1 MLTLPNILTLLRF
14 PLAFCFLSD
23 SLSLRVTALILA
35 MLSDCLDGYIARKFG
50 FTSQI
55 GAMLDPIADK
65 FFTFFLL
72 VVFFT
77 ESRISLGEVAALLS
91 RDFAVAVFALYLGIT
106 GGWATYKLRPFWCG
120 KLSTTLQFFVLI
132 ALTIGAVIPSYVYG
146 IFIVLGVL
154 ALGELKLIHKRS
166 TKSSQE

>member
-1 MLTLPNILTLLRF
+1 MIITLPNILTSLRF

-23 SLSLRVTALILA
+23 NLSVRVAALLLA
-35 MLSDCLDGYIARKFG
+35 MVSDCLDGYLARKFG
-50 FTSQI
+50 HTSQL

-77 ESRISLGEVAALLS
+77 ENRISIGEVAALLS
-91 RDFAVAVFALYLGIT
+91 RDFAVALFALYLGLT

-132 ALTIGAVIPSYVYG
+132 ALTFGAVIPSYVYG
-146 IFIVLGVL
+146 IFIILGVL
-154 ALGELKLIHKRS
+154 ALGELTLIRQS
-166 TKSSQE
+166 SAKS